1 MPKPYTPNDKWS
13 QKAQEEGFRARSVY
27 KLQELQ
33 ERFHLFRK
41 NQSVLDLGA
50 CPGSWLQYVRTQVDG
65 TVIGIDLTPIE
76 PIEGVHLFTEDI
88 TDVDKLN
95 TIFTQLN
102 IDEFPIIISDLA
114 PKTSGIADVDQWRS
128 IELSHAVLNVAK
140 QWLTPTGTIV
150 LKILRGADFD
160 ELLHDLKHH
169 FEEVR
174 VAIAKASRDRSKEV
188 YVIAREPHGSFFLRE
203 NYGEETAE
211 IDTNET
217 DD

>member
-27 KLQELQ
+27 KLQELN
-33 ERFHLFRK
+33 ERFRLFTR

-50 CPGSWLQYVRTQVDG
+50 CPGSWLQYVRTQVSG
-65 TVIGIDLTPIE
+65 TVVGVDLTPIE
-76 PIEGVHLFTEDI
+76 PIEGVELFTADI
-88 TDVDKLN
+88 TDADKLN
-95 TIFTQLN
+95 TIFIQLKVP
-102 IDEFPIIISDLA
+102 EFPIIISDLA

-140 QWLTPTGTIV
+140 QWLTQTGTVV

-174 VAIAKASRDRSKEV
+174 VAIATASRDRSKEV

-203 NYGEETAE
+203 NYGQEAIEPDSDLE
-211 IDTNET
+211 DE
-217 DD
+217 